1 MANIVYGQIDNSE
14 HPEKFLN
21 SDELGYRKFI
31 YQFIAYQSG
40 ASLENGE
47 HTDREDL
54 RALDRLMS
62 KKILGE

>member
-1 MANIVYGQIDNSE
+1 MANIVYEVNDNLQ
-14 HPEKFLN
+14 HPEKILN

-31 YQFIAYQSG
+31 YQFIAYQSE

-47 HTDREDL
+47 HAGREDL
-54 RALDRLMS
+54 RALDGLMS